1 MIQFVGS
8 CEEDR
13 RNFKI
18 TEKKEF
24 WFRNFSDIIAILVTN
39 DTREIDTLPAIWL
52 LSTGFFCKPYCFIT
66 KINEKTNFKV
76 YEV

>member
-24 WFRNFSDIIAILVTN
+24 WFRNFSNIIAILVTN
-39 DTREIDTLPAIWL
+39 DTRNRYFTGHLIIEHRFFLQAL
-52 LSTGFFCKPYCFIT
+52 LLYHQDKRE
-66 KINEKTNFKV
+66 N
-76 YEV
+76 